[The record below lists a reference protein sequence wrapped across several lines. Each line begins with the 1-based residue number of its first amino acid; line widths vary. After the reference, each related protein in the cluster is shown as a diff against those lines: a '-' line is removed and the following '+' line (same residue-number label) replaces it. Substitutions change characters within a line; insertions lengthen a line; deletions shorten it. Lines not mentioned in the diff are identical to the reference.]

1 MCQNHLWRLTSGP
14 FLRGYWLSSP
24 VLAVPLL
31 DVASERSVRLWFAF
45 VSETHA
51 HERGGDVSV
60 DMFALAFL
68 RSPFLLIFLPFFSTH
83 RY

>member
-1 MCQNHLWRLTSGP
+1 
-14 FLRGYWLSSP
+14 
-24 VLAVPLL
+24 LL
-31 DVASERSVRLWFAF
+31 DVASERSARLWFAF

-51 HERGGDVSV
+51 HERDGDVSV